1 MSRTLVVIAAAV
13 AAALTAALVLAL
25 ALQRPS
31 HAATSPKPQPA
42 AALPATRS
50 APRRADDLW
59 WVPSGFRLLNRL
71 LAHRSYPTMA
81 WP

>member
-1 MSRTLVVIAAAV
+1 MSRTLAAASSI
-13 AAALTAALVLAL
+13 TAALVLAL

-31 HAATSPKPQPA
+31 HAAPSPTPQPA
-42 AALPATRS
+42 AAVPRTMS
-50 APRRADDLW
+50 VPRRGDDLW
-59 WVPSGFRLLNRL
+59 WVPFGFSLLNRL